1 MSAATARKAAN
12 KGFAQKLRNPTHGSG
27 WIVQMLSKT
36 KYKGTPSNPTNG
48 SWWIIQMLSKTKY
61 KRTPSNPTNGSWWIV
76 QMLSKTKYK
85 RTPSNPTNGSW
96 WIIQMLSKT
105 NTNGRLRI
113 PPTVVGGLFK
123 FLSGRI

>member
-61 KRTPSNPTNGSWWIV
+61 KGTPSNPTNGSWWIV

-85 RTPSNPTNGSW
+85 GTPSNPTNGSW
-96 WIIQMLSKT
+96 WIVQIPFWNDLKY
-105 NTNGRLRI
+105 
-113 PPTVVGGLFK
+113 PPTAVGGIK
-123 FLSGRI
+123 SASEDVCRN